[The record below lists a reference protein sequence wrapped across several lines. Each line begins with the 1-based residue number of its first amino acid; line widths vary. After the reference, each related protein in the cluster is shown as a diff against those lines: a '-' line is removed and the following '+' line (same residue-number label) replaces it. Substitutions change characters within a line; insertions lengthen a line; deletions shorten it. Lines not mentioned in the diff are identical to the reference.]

1 MLLTLLSCLGETE
14 SAEVTPPTEEACD
27 ACEGD
32 CVTTF
37 TPAAAADHDTADLTY
52 ADEPP
57 TSGDHHPC
65 WTAWGVHTEAVAAEN
80 WVHNLEHG
88 GIVFLYDCPGGC
100 DAEVAELATWVSGL
114 TPGRAVLTPYEPSEA
129 QFTAVAWEHKLELA
143 CFDLPSLAAFFDAH
157 VGKGPEDV
165 LSDPSAAC
173 M

>member
-1 MLLTLLSCLGETE
+1 MIVVALFGCPGATDPVEATPATE
-14 SAEVTPPTEEACD
+14 GCE

-32 CVTTF
+32 CLTTF
-37 TPAAAADHDTADLTY
+37 TSATSAQHDTGDLTY
-52 ADEPP
+52 VDEPP

-65 WTAWGVHTEAVAAEN
+65 WASWGVHTEAVPAEN

-100 DAEVAELATWVSGL
+100 DDDLAELTTYVSGL
-114 TPGRAVLTPYEPSEA
+114 TLGRAVLTAYAPSVA

-143 CFDLPSLAAFFDAH
+143 CFDQPSLAAFFDEH
-157 VGKGPEDV
+157 VGKSPEDV
-165 LSDPSAAC
+165 LSEPSAAC